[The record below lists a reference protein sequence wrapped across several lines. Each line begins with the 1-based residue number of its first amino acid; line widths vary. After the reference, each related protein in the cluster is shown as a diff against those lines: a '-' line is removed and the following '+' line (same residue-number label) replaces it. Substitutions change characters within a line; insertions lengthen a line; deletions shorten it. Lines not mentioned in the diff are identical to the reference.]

1 MLGATIFILLTI
13 WLIFFLGRRA
23 SQFQDKIEEYNQQKQ
38 VIHKVTADDR
48 PTVYKKRPLP
58 SDVMA
63 SRIEKELRINPNLA
77 QDQDVQIRACFKARD
92 RFIQTNNITEYASFW
107 DGILGSGGLKFLG
120 RFWQYEPIKIYIEA
134 NRNDDAWRL
143 LNQYAL
149 LTPNDPTI
157 YQYRVDILLKEGR
170 YQAAIEH
177 LLHKFGYKAES
188 DEINEKIF
196 RRYAAPIC
204 KKAASEIKTAKIF
217 EILEQSITEG
227 VYNQDKAHDLL
238 KKYYM
243 DIGIIKTTKKVKS

>member
-1 MLGATIFILLTI
+1 MLGTIIFILLI
-13 WLIFFLGRRA
+13 LWLISFLGSKA
-23 SQFQDKIEEYNQQKQ
+23 SQCHDKFEEYNQQKQ
-38 VIHKVTADDR
+38 IIHKISADDSSAII
-48 PTVYKKRPLP
+48 KKRPSP
-58 SDVMA
+58 SDVMM

-77 QDQDVQIRACFKARD
+77 QEQDVQIKACFAVRD
-92 RFIQTNNITEYASFW
+92 HFVQTGNIMEYASFW

-120 RFWQYEPIKIYIEA
+120 RSWQYEPVHVYIEA
-134 NRNDDAWRL
+134 GRNDTAWRL

-157 YQYRVDILLKEGR
+157 YQYRIDILLKEKR
-170 YQAAIEH
+170 YQAAIEQ

-188 DEINEKIF
+188 DEINEKTF

-217 EILEQSITEG
+217 EILEQSISDG

-238 KKYYM
+238 KKYY
-243 DIGIIKTTKKVKS
+243 IELGIIK